1 MPCKALCLH
10 ADDDVA
16 TVLSDVAMGDR
27 VVVTDRAGNCV
38 CDLVSRDSIGIFHK
52 IALHHIDV
60 GAVVHKYGDAI
71 GRATEDILPGGHV
84 HVHNLESIRT
94 RKHD

>member
-1 MPCKALCLH
+1 MYCKALCLH
-10 ADDDVA
+10 ANDDVA
-16 TVLSDVAMGDR
+16 TVLSDVDAGDR
-27 VVVTDRAGNCV
+27 VVVTDKAGGRV
-38 CDLVSRDSIGIFHK
+38 CELVCQDSIDAFHK
-52 IALHHIDV
+52 IALHPI
-60 GAVVHKYGDAI
+60 GSGEVVHKYGEAI